1 MYLSDISILTS
12 EVDFSTLV
20 MSFLYDLHEC
30 RYLFLSREHIFPI
43 KPRHTGFTY

>member
-30 RYLFLSREHIFPI
+30 SFVGTCSCQENIYFQ
-43 KPRHTGFTY
+43 